1 MPFNPVIIVAG
12 PTASGKSALAL
23 DIAEALNGA
32 VVNADA
38 MQVYRDTP
46 VLSACP
52 TAEDKARVP
61 HYLYEI
67 YEADYSGSVADWLEA
82 AVQII
87 RKLWQ
92 EGKVPVVTGGTGLYI
107 DNLLNGASPIPE
119 TSDEIK
125 KQVAVQLAAEGVR
138 ALHRKL
144 NEVDAETAARL
155 SPNDTTRVRR
165 AWEVYLST
173 GMPLSEWHRR
183 PMVKKLPEA
192 EFLVIKIAPG
202 VAELDRRCYQRFDM
216 MLNGGAIDEARRL
229 KARGLSP
236 RLPAMKALGVPEIM
250 DYLDG
255 KSDYETM
262 NELGKL
268 HTRQYA
274 KRQRTWFGN
283 KLNAD
288 LILPGCY
295 DGSEKIINDVKKMY
309 KLLHKSSFGYKTS
322 DNMS

>member
-1 MPFNPVIIVAG
+1 
-12 PTASGKSALAL
+12 
-23 DIAEALNGA
+23 
-32 VVNADA
+32 
-38 MQVYRDTP
+38 
-46 VLSACP
+46 
-52 TAEDKARVP
+52 
-61 HYLYEI
+61 
-67 YEADYSGSVADWLEA
+67 
-82 AVQII
+82 
-87 RKLWQ
+87 
-92 EGKVPVVTGGTGLYI
+92 
-107 DNLLNGASPIPE
+107 
-119 TSDEIK
+119 
-125 KQVAVQLAAEGVR
+125 
-138 ALHRKL
+138 
-144 NEVDAETAARL
+144 
-155 SPNDTTRVRR
+155 
-165 AWEVYLST
+165 
-173 GMPLSEWHRR
+173 
-183 PMVKKLPEA
+183 MVKKLPEA